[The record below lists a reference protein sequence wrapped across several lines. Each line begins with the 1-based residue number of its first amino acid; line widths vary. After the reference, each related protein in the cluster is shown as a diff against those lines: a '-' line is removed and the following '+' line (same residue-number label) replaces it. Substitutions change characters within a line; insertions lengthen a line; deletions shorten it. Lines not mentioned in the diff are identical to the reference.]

1 MKRSI
6 WLAALALAAVAQSAK
21 AADPVTLKFGT
32 GGPPTAAITG
42 KLIAPW
48 SEEVTKASDGVL
60 DVRVYTGPSL
70 VTLLNSLDR
79 TLNGVAD
86 MAYAILGP
94 YSSQFPKTAVATLPF
109 EITSA
114 AEGGTALWHL
124 YQRGIIADEF
134 DKVKLIAISAFANVT
149 LHSRKPIRVMADMKG
164 VKTSVQ
170 SRLVSST
177 ISTLGG
183 VPITMPVSELYES
196 LQRGVIDCVAIGW
209 PATSTYKVNE
219 VFSNHTHVSLGAEVA
234 WMMMNKDSYAKLPEK
249 GKATIDKFGGVYF
262 SNMMARVI
270 DDQEKESIEIT
281 KGKGQSIYTLAPD
294 EDARWHRA
302 LAPITEG
309 WVKATPDGDKVLA
322 AFREEIAKIRS
333 ATPAARR

>member
-1 MKRSI
+1 M
-6 WLAALALAAVAQSAK
+6 
-21 AADPVTLKFGT
+21 
-32 GGPPTAAITG
+32 TAAITG

-48 SEEVTKASDGVL
+48 SEEVTKASDGAL
-60 DVRVYTGPSL
+60 DVKVYAGPSL

-114 AEGGTALWHL
+114 AEGGTALWRI
-124 YQRGIIADEF
+124 YQHGVIPDEF
-134 DKVKLIAISAFANVT
+134 DRVKLIAISAFANVT

-177 ISTLGG
+177 IAALGG

-219 VFSNHTHVSLGAEVA
+219 VFTNHTHVSLGAEVA
-234 WMMMNKDSYAKLPEK
+234 WMMMNKDAYAKLPDK
-249 GKATIDKFGGVYF
+249 GKAVIDKFGGVYF
-262 SNMMARVI
+262 SNMMAQVI

-281 KGKGQSIYTLAPD
+281 KGKGQTIARLAPD
-294 EDARWHRA
+294 EEARWRKT
-302 LAPITEG
+302 LEPITEG

-322 AFREEIAKIRS
+322 AFREEIANIRS
-333 ATPAARR
+333 ATPAARN